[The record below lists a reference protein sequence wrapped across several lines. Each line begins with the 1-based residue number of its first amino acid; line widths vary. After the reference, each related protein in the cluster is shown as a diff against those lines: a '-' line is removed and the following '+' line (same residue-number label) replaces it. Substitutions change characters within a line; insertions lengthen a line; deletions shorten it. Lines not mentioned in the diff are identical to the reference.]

1 MTERQAP
8 TVWGRDDVHGAW
20 MNTHAA
26 GKEAIFRTVFHINAV
41 SASAIRSSRLTL
53 TARIISSVCR
63 TPILSFLGPVLYL
76 QDRILTLQIR
86 SIPIRKDDEVTV
98 VRGASRGSEGRIVQ
112 VYRAKWV
119 VHIERLQKE
128 KANGA
133 TVAVPV
139 HPSNVVITKIRMDKD
154 RYVSLIS
161 IFCLTRFSK
170 NMLARKSGKS
180 AEEIQA

>member
-8 TVWGRDDVHGAW
+8 TPWVRDNVHSVW
-20 MNTHAA
+20 MNAHAA
-26 GKEAIFRTVFHINAV
+26 GKEVISIIAIIIYAMSD
-41 SASAIRSSRLTL
+41 SAKRYPRLTL
-53 TARIISSVCR
+53 FARIISSVCR

>member
-1 MTERQAP
+1 MGERPTSQGIMVSSLRRVNRKAHFDAP
-8 TVWGRDDVHGAW
+8 GHIRRKIMSAPLSKELRSQHG
-20 MNTHAA
+20 
-26 GKEAIFRTVFHINAV
+26 
-41 SASAIRSSRLTL
+41 
-53 TARIISSVCR
+53 
-63 TPILSFLGPVLYL
+63 
-76 QDRILTLQIR
+76 IR

-154 RYVSLIS
+154 R
-161 IFCLTRFSK
+161 K

>member
-1 MTERQAP
+1 M
-8 TVWGRDDVHGAW
+8 
-20 MNTHAA
+20 
-26 GKEAIFRTVFHINAV
+26 
-41 SASAIRSSRLTL
+41 
-53 TARIISSVCR
+53 
-63 TPILSFLGPVLYL
+63 
-76 QDRILTLQIR
+76 
-86 SIPIRKDDEVTV
+86 TV

-170 NMLARKSGKS
+170 NMLVRKSGKS

>member
-1 MTERQAP
+1 MVSSLRRVNRKAHFDAPGHIRRKIMSAPLSKELRSQHGAP

-26 GKEAIFRTVFHINAV
+26 GKEAIFRT
-41 SASAIRSSRLTL
+41 
-53 TARIISSVCR
+53 
-63 TPILSFLGPVLYL
+63 
-76 QDRILTLQIR
+76 IR

-154 RYVSLIS
+154 R
-161 IFCLTRFSK
+161 K